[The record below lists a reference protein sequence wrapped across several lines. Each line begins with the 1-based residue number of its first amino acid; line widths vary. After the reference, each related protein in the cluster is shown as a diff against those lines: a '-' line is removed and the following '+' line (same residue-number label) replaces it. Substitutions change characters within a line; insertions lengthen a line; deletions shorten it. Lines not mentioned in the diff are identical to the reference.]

1 MKKLSFAAA
10 LLAASA
16 VSHLPVSAQPV
27 PVSAQPAAF
36 ATAAQTDPAK
46 LGWMQ
51 GAPPAPEKIIRA
63 DGTHYSFPKSRW
75 SFSNWRALF
84 PTTGLTP
91 SGTPA
96 LLPRKLRTD
105 IDALGFT
112 PMGGA
117 GSIRW
122 DQSLGLNY
130 TDAII
135 VLHKGRVVY
144 ERSFGVTRTDTP
156 HISWSV
162 TKSFVGLLAE
172 TLVAEGRLDPEAQV
186 TAIIP
191 ELAQTG
197 FAGATV
203 RQVMDMTTGIAFDEN
218 YGDPN
223 SDISRHALAGGMFTR
238 PPGYKGPDGFLAFL
252 ATIGPKGR
260 HGEVF
265 TYRTANTDLLG
276 WIVARA
282 GGEPLAQQMQ
292 NRFWGPMGMAHPAYL
307 HVDPVGT
314 PFAGGGLSAS
324 VEDLARFGEMV
335 RLNGRF
341 NGRQIVPAAAV
352 ASIRAGAD
360 PAKFPAKTY
369 PTLPGWSYRSQWWVA
384 PDGSFSARG
393 VHGQAIWIDPG
404 TEVVIAR
411 VASHPLAGN
420 VNFDPTSL
428 PAYRAVAARLAGS
441 RRTGGH

>member
-1 MKKLSFAAA
+1 MKTLSLAAA
-10 LLAASA
+10 LMAAPA
-16 VSHLPVSAQPV
+16 VTVMPAAAQAP
-27 PVSAQPAAF
+27 AQQPAF
-36 ATAAQTDPAK
+36 ATAAETDPVK

-51 GAPPAPEKIIRA
+51 GTPPAPEKIIRA
-63 DGTHYSFPKSRW
+63 DGSHYSFPKSRW

-84 PTTGLTP
+84 PTAGLTP
-91 SGTPA
+91 ATTPA

-105 IDALGFT
+105 IDALRFT
-112 PMGGA
+112 PIGGTEP
-117 GSIRW
+117 IRW
-122 DQSLGLNY
+122 DQSLALNY
-130 TDAII
+130 TDAIV

-144 ERSFGVTRTDTP
+144 ERSFGVTALDTP
-156 HISWSV
+156 HITWSV

-172 TLVAEGRLDPEAQV
+172 TLIAEGRLDPEAQV
-186 TAIIP
+186 TALIP
-191 ELAQTG
+191 EVAKTG

-203 RQVMDMTTGIAFDEN
+203 RQVMDMTTGIAFDET

-223 SDISRHALAGGMFTR
+223 SDITRHALAGGMFAR

-252 ATIGPKGR
+252 ATIGPKGT
-260 HGEVF
+260 HGDAF

-282 GGEPLAQQMQ
+282 GGKPIAAQMQ
-292 NRFWGPMGMAHPAYL
+292 DRFWGPMGMAHPANL
-307 HVDPVGT
+307 HLDPVGT

-324 VEDLARFGEMV
+324 VEDMARFGEMV

-341 NGRQIVPAAAV
+341 NGRQIVPAAAI
-352 ASIRAGAD
+352 ASIKAGAD

-393 VHGQAIWIDPG
+393 VHGQAIWIDPKS
-404 TEVVIAR
+404 EVVIAR

-420 VNFDPTSL
+420 VRFDPTSL
-428 PAYRAVAARLAGS
+428 PAYRAVADHLAGLQ
-441 RRTGGH
+441 R